1 MLYPLSYG
9 AFPMRRSPSYRNRA
23 RRQSRKLARAVVT

>member
-9 AFPMRRSPSYRNRA
+9 AFPMRRSLSYRKLA
-23 RRQSRKLARAVVT
+23 CRQSRKLARA

>member
-9 AFPMRRSPSYRNRA
+9 AFPMRRNLSYRKLVRW
-23 RRQSRKLARAVVT
+23 QSRKLALAAVM